1 VRERLEL
8 FQLDL
13 QIVLKGKFMKPPFT
27 RPLTTEELLTLSDE
41 DIDYSDIPP
50 LDEEFWK
57 NAKLV
62 MPEKTE
68 QITLRVKTTVLEA
81 YKATGKGYQTR
92 MNAVLESFARTLKP

>member
-1 VRERLEL
+1 
-8 FQLDL
+8 
-13 QIVLKGKFMKPPFT
+13 MKPPFT

>member
-1 VRERLEL
+1 
-8 FQLDL
+8 
-13 QIVLKGKFMKPPFT
+13 MKPPFT

-50 LDEEFWK
+50 LDDDFWK
-57 NAKLV
+57 NAVVV

-68 QITLRVKTTVLEA
+68 QITLRVKASVLEA

-92 MNAVLESFARTLKP
+92 MNSVLESYARTLK